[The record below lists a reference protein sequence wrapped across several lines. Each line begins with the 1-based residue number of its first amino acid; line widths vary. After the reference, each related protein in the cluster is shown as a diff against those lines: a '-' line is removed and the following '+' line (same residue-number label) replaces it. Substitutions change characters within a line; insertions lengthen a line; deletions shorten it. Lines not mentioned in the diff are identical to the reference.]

1 MTHHTP
7 VRHTPVRERSVDRAP
22 ARYPWSLV
30 VALFVVVTAGLTSVV
45 AAVDAVRPSAG
56 GTGQTWIDGWFQFDS
71 GWYAGIAQFGYSYTP
86 GQQSAIAFFP
96 VYPLLVRA
104 VAAVV
109 GDVQLAGQLVALLS
123 GLAAVVLVGSWAWR
137 RLPRRSA
144 LLTIAVALTYP
155 YTLFLHGTM
164 YADGLY
170 LLLAVGAFVLV
181 DRRWYLA
188 AGVVGALAAASR
200 PFGIAVAVGLVVRIL
215 ELLAQET
222 GRTGWRDLVA
232 SVRRVR
238 FRHAGVLVSFAGL
251 LAWMAYLG
259 AEFGNPLAFVET
271 ESSPGWN
278 QGVGPRTWFKVA
290 YLGLVHHGRWS
301 LVANLTLQAL
311 ACLVVVLL
319 VRRIT
324 RLFGWGY
331 AAYTVVVI
339 AIPILG
345 TKDFMGAGRYA
356 LAAFPAL
363 AAGGDWLAERPRWV
377 AVVTLTA
384 MIAAMVVLTWYFANG
399 VEVS

>member
-1 MTHHTP
+1 MTHNTP
-7 VRHTPVRERSVDRAP
+7 VPARAVVRHPT
-22 ARYPWSLV
+22 RYPWSLV
-30 VALFVVVTAGLTSVV
+30 LALFVVVTAGLSAVV
-45 AAVDAVRPSAG
+45 SAVDTVKPSAG
-56 GTGQTWIDGWFQFDS
+56 CTGQTWIDGWFQFDS
-71 GWYAGIAQFGYSYTP
+71 GWYAGIAQNGYSYTP

-104 VAAVV
+104 VTAMV
-109 GDVQLAGQLVALLS
+109 GDVQLAGQLVALVS
-123 GLAAVVLVGSWAWR
+123 GLAAVLLVGLWAWQ
-137 RLPRRSA
+137 RLPRRAA
-144 LLTIAVALTYP
+144 LLTIGVTLTYP

-170 LLLAVGAFVLV
+170 LLLAVGAFILV

-188 AGVVGALAAASR
+188 AGLVGALAAASR

-215 ELLAQET
+215 ETLAQET
-222 GRTGWRDLVA
+222 GRTGWRDLVVA
-232 SVRRVR
+232 IRRVR
-238 FRHAGVLVSFAGL
+238 VRHAGVLVSFAGL

-278 QGVGPRTWFKVA
+278 QGVGPRTWFKIA
-290 YLGLVHHGRWS
+290 YLGMLHHRHWA
-301 LVANLTLQAL
+301 LAANLTLQAL
-311 ACLVVVLL
+311 ACVVVVLL
-319 VRRIT
+319 VRRVT

-384 MIAAMVVLTWYFANG
+384 MTAAMVVLTWYFANG

>member
-1 MTHHTP
+1 MTHSTP
-7 VRHTPVRERSVDRAP
+7 APACPVDRP
-22 ARYPWSLV
+22 LARYPWSLV
-30 VALFVVVTAGLTSVV
+30 LALFVVVTAGLTSVV
-45 AAVDAVRPSAG
+45 SAVDAVRPSAG
-56 GTGQTWIDGWFQFDS
+56 TTGRTWIDGWFQFDS
-71 GWYAGIAQFGYSYTP
+71 GWYAGIAQNGYSYAP
-86 GQQSAIAFFP
+86 GRQSAIAFFP

-104 VAAVV
+104 VAAPL
-109 GDVQLAGQLVALLS
+109 GNIQLAGQVVALVS
-123 GLAAVVLVGSWAWR
+123 GLAAVLLVGLWAWR
-137 RLPRRSA
+137 RLPRRA
-144 LLTIAVALTYP
+144 AFLTIGITLTYP
-155 YTLFLHGTM
+155 YTLFLHGAM

-170 LLLAVGAFVLV
+170 LLLAVGAFLLV

-188 AGVVGALAAASR
+188 AGLVGALAAASR

-215 ELLAQET
+215 ETLAQET
-222 GRTGWRDLVA
+222 GGAGWRDLVA
-232 SVRRVR
+232 AVRRVR
-238 FRHAGVLVSFAGL
+238 MRHTGVLVSFAGL
-251 LAWMAYLG
+251 LAWMVYLG

-278 QGVGPRTWFKVA
+278 QGVGPRTWFKIA
-290 YLGLVHHGRWS
+290 YLGMFHHRLWA
-301 LVANLTLQAL
+301 LATNLTLQAL

-319 VRRIT
+319 VRRVA

-363 AAGGDWLAERPRWV
+363 AAGGDWLAGRPRWV

-384 MIAAMVVLTWYFANG
+384 MTAAMVVLTWYFASG

>member
-1 MTHHTP
+1 MTHNTP
-7 VRHTPVRERSVDRAP
+7 VPARAVVRHPT
-22 ARYPWSLV
+22 RYPWSLV
-30 VALFVVVTAGLTSVV
+30 LALFVVVTAGLSAVV
-45 AAVDAVRPSAG
+45 SAVDTVKPSAG

-71 GWYAGIAQFGYSYTP
+71 GWYAGIAQNGYSYTP

-104 VAAVV
+104 VTAMV
-109 GDVQLAGQLVALLS
+109 GDVQLAGQLVALVS
-123 GLAAVVLVGSWAWR
+123 GLAAVLLVGLWAWQ
-137 RLPRRSA
+137 RLPRRAA
-144 LLTIAVALTYP
+144 LLTIGVTLTYP

-170 LLLAVGAFVLV
+170 LLLAVGAFILV

-188 AGVVGALAAASR
+188 AGLVGALAAASR

-215 ELLAQET
+215 ETLAQET
-222 GRTGWRDLVA
+222 GRTGWRDLVVA
-232 SVRRVR
+232 IRRVR
-238 FRHAGVLVSFAGL
+238 VRHAGVLVSFAGL

-278 QGVGPRTWFKVA
+278 QGVGPRTWFKIA
-290 YLGLVHHGRWS
+290 YLGILHHQRWA
-301 LVANLTLQAL
+301 LAANLTLQAL
-311 ACLVVVLL
+311 ACVAVVLL
-319 VRRIT
+319 VRRVT

-331 AAYTVVVI
+331 AAYTLVVI

-377 AVVTLTA
+377 AVLTLIA
-384 MIAAMVVLTWYFANG
+384 MTAAMVVLTWYFANG

>member
-7 VRHTPVRERSVDRAP
+7 VPSPAVVRHP

-30 VALFVVVTAGLTSVV
+30 LALFVVATAGLTSVV
-45 AAVDAVRPSAG
+45 SAVDAVRPSAG
-56 GTGQTWIDGWFQFDS
+56 TTGQTWIDGWFQFDS
-71 GWYAGIAQFGYSYTP
+71 GWYAGIVQNGYSYAP
-86 GQQSAIAFFP
+86 GRQSAIAFFP
-96 VYPLLVRA
+96 VYPLVVRA
-104 VAAVV
+104 LVAPL
-109 GDVQLAGQLVALLS
+109 GNIQLAGQVVALLS
-123 GLAAVVLVGSWAWR
+123 GLAAVLLVGRWAWR

-144 LLTIAVALTYP
+144 LLTIGVTLTYP

-170 LLLAVGAFVLV
+170 LLLAAGAFLLL

-188 AGVVGALAAASR
+188 AGLVGALAAASR
-200 PFGIAVAVGLVVRIL
+200 PFGIAVAVGLVVRTL
-215 ELLAQET
+215 EMVAQET
-222 GRTGWRDLVA
+222 GRTGWRDVVA
-232 SVRRVR
+232 AVRRVR
-238 FRHAGVLVSFAGL
+238 IRHAGVLVSFAGL

-278 QGVGPRTWFKVA
+278 QGVGPRTWFKIA
-290 YLGLVHHGRWS
+290 YLGMLHHRHWA
-301 LVANLTLQAL
+301 LAANLTLQAL

-319 VRRIT
+319 VRRVA

-384 MIAAMVVLTWYFANG
+384 MTAAMVVLTWYFASG